1 MFSTDQASQAS
12 VIFVSILGSVAGN
25 IALTALTTGGIFLGC
40 GICPKILPRL
50 QGATFTESF
59 SNKGKFPSLLESIP
73 VRVIMSDK
81 SAFVVAACLA
91 VQAGEMK

>member
-12 VIFVSILGSVAGN
+12 VVFVSILGSVAGN
-25 IALTALTTGGIFLGC
+25 IALTALTTGNIFLG
-40 GICPKILPRL
+40 GGLCPKILPKL

-59 SNKGKFPSLLESIP
+59 SNKGKFQSLLESIP
-73 VRVIMSDK
+73 VVIMNYK
-81 SAFVVAACLA
+81 PAVIEAARLA